1 MSQADDFTMWTNAQ
15 QLGPGQ
21 LGLRGAML
29 KTGPQVAKV
38 VTVADYGDQGTGE
51 IRKRELAFRTVPR
64 RGDGPGYDFDDR
76 SLGRWSCENE
86 EVERLL
92 AFLESDVAPRGRYR
106 VVDTESPIAAALELL
121 TGAGDLEGV
130 ADALA
135 AQPALA
141 DLLRALA
148 ATDIGRA
155 AAADAALAQ
164 RRDLVSRL
172 QQLAATPGT
181 TETHMQRLIGGA
193 YWLFGGRYVGV
204 AERRNLIPLDQHDIA
219 LLGADGTLHI
229 VELKGPNIGKLIR
242 RHRNHW
248 IVGNDVHEAVA
259 QAMNYLRA
267 LDELGPGLTTTH
279 LNEFGKSYD
288 MRRVFA
294 TVVVGHPEHLDA
306 VDGFGAPDA
315 KVVDQTIRSYNAH
328 LSRVEVVTYKSLLDA
343 AARALEF
350 EQTTHDAGGTPDV
363 DPTPVAEPVSTAE
376 PSRPTDPWGPRHGT
390 SWSAPPRTDD
400 PPF

>member
-1 MSQADDFTMWTNAQ
+1 MSHADDFTMWTSAQ

-21 LGLRGAML
+21 MGLRGAML

-38 VTVADYGDQGTGE
+38 VTVADYGDQATGE

-64 RGDGPGYDFDDR
+64 RSDGPGYDFDDR

-106 VVDTESPIAAALELL
+106 VVDTESPVAVILELL
-121 TGAGDLEGV
+121 TRAGDLDGV
-130 ADALA
+130 AETLA
-135 AQPALA
+135 AQPELA
-141 DLLRALA
+141 DLLRAVA
-148 ATDIGRA
+148 TTDIGRA
-155 AAADAALAQ
+155 AAADAVLAQ

-172 QQLAATPGT
+172 QQLAATAGT
-181 TETHMQRLIGGA
+181 TETDMQRLIGGA

-204 AERRNLIPLDQHDIA
+204 AERRNLTPLDQHDIP

-229 VELKGPNIGKLIR
+229 VELKGPDIGKLLR

-248 IVGNDVHEAVA
+248 IVGNEVHEAVA
-259 QAMNYLRA
+259 QAMNYLRT
-267 LDELGPGLTTTH
+267 LDELGAGLTTTH

-294 TVVVGHPEHLDA
+294 TVIIGHPEHVDP
-306 VDGFGAPDA
+306 VDGFGIPDA
-315 KVVDQTIRSYNAH
+315 KVVDQTMRSYNAH

-343 AARALEF
+343 AARALDF
-350 EQTTHDAGGTPDV
+350 EQTANDAGETPDV
-363 DPTPVAEPVSTAE
+363 APAPVPRPVLPAK
-376 PSRPTDPWGPRHGT
+376 PWPADAWSPPPGD
-390 SWSAPPRTDD
+390 SWSTPPGSDD